1 MAIQIVYWQSTDNIC
16 CNRTLP
22 IAVIICLDPAL
33 VGQQSCPGG
42 GVTNFEWPGIGAQ
55 LVDVYTVNN
64 DCNNCLIYHY
74 TVQYD
79 DTQLVPGTKLETKD
93 IQGMFCFGCLLQVV
107 LASAGSEVSLRQNE
121 DGSYT
126 LTSQHGC
133 EYNFVTSGVS
143 VEDTPS
149 LDLHLVGTT
158 LSGDVNLST
167 SFGNSIVEFPDGL
180 YVAPVGGLTVS
191 DTSSVDLTLAGSNL
205 SADAKIS
212 LAGGNILTLNVD
224 GLFVAAVADFIQ
236 SVSDTNSVT
245 LTVGGNNLTADVI
258 VSPDAGNQLTPLGNG
273 LFVGPA
279 PGDFIQSVSDTES
292 IDLDVTGNNLTA
304 NAIISPNAGNT
315 LIFAGNGL
323 FVPTPG
329 SAFIQSV
336 SDTNSVD
343 LTVTGTDLTAD
354 VKISASFGN
363 QIFVAGDGILVN
375 SGAGITVSDT
385 QTIDMV
391 LGAPAD
397 ISANVIISPNA
408 GNILTNP
415 GNGLFVPTDFV
426 TSVVDTATVDLDVTA
441 GALTANVI
449 SCQINP
455 DGWWAA
461 CESWSPD
468 TATTITVPS
477 DATLKYA
484 VGDKIR
490 LVQDAITKYFYVIEV
505 TATLLTVTAGT
516 DFTLSANPIT
526 DPFFSHMLSPVG
538 HPQRFTYTPTFNGFS
553 VDPATPE
560 VQWSLFGKMAHL
572 AISTGEG
579 VSDDTVFEVSLLVPM
594 MVTANTFS
602 ARGAGFSGTDN
613 GTFAPNI
620 MAAIS
625 SLAPTILQLFT
636 NSGSATT
643 WTASGNK
650 AANATI
656 DYPIT

>member
-22 IAVIICLDPAL
+22 IPVIICLDPGL
-33 VGQQSCPGG
+33 VAQQNCPGG
-42 GVTNFEWPGIGAQ
+42 GLTNFPWPGIGAE

-64 DCNNCLIYHY
+64 DCNGCLIYHY
-74 TVQYD
+74 TVRYD
-79 DTQLVPGTKLETKD
+79 DSQLVPGTKLETKD
-93 IQGMFCFGCLLQVV
+93 IQGMFCNGCLLQVV

-149 LDLHLVGTT
+149 LDLHLVGTV
-158 LSGDVNLST
+158 LSGDVNLSS
-167 SFGNSIVEFPDGL
+167 SFGNAIVEFPDGL
-180 YVAPVGGLTVS
+180 YVSPVGGLAVS
-191 DTSSVDLTLAGSNL
+191 DTSSVDLTLAGNTL
-205 SADAKIS
+205 SADVKIS

-236 SVSDTNSVT
+236 SVSDTNSVG
-245 LTVGGNNLTADVI
+245 LTVAGNNLTADVI
-258 VSPDAGNQLTPLGNG
+258 ISPDAGNQLTPLGNG

-329 SAFIQSV
+329 SAFIESIT
-336 SDTNSVD
+336 DTNSID
-343 LTVTGTDLTAD
+343 LIVTGTDLTAD
-354 VKISASFGN
+354 VKISSSFGN
-363 QIFVAGDGILVN
+363 QIFVAGDGLIVN
-375 SGAGITVSDT
+375 TGAGVTVSDS
-385 QTIDMV
+385 QTIDMI

-415 GNGLFVPTDFV
+415 GNGLFVPPDFV
-426 TSVVDTATVDLDVTA
+426 TSVLDTVTMDLDVT
-441 GALTANVI
+441 GGVLSANVI

-468 TATTITVPS
+468 TATTITVPT

-505 TATLLTVTAGT
+505 AATLLTVTAGT
-516 DFTLSANPIT
+516 DFTLSGNPIT

-538 HPQRFTYTPTFNGFS
+538 HPQRFTYTPVFDGFS

-560 VQWSLFGKMAHL
+560 VEWSLFGKMAHL
-572 AISTGEG
+572 AVSTGEG
-579 VSDDTVFEVSLLVPM
+579 VSDDTVFTMTLLVPM
-594 MVTANTFS
+594 FVTPNTFS

-613 GTFAPNI
+613 STFAANI
-620 MAAIS
+620 MGTIS
-625 SLAPTILQLFT
+625 SLAPTLLQFFKD
-636 NSGSATT
+636 SGAVT
-643 WTASGNK
+643 WTAANNK
-650 AANATI
+650 AANVTI